1 VFSSPGNTASQGET
15 FQPNRREIEGE
26 CGICLNDLDGP
37 QDEDLDAGEGSENSG
52 GYDHGDND
60 QDFDLSAIGLKCF
73 TLAGRVTR
81 ATENARHS
89 CCVQ

>member
-1 VFSSPGNTASQGET
+1 MHRLWKLT
-15 FQPNRREIEGE
+15 
-26 CGICLNDLDGP
+26 P
-37 QDEDLDAGEGSENSG
+37 QRALDLDAGEGSENSG

-60 QDFDLSAIGLKCF
+60 QDKDDEEDNYDGYDFDLSAIGLKCF